1 MIQIFILSI
10 YGCIPELSTG
20 CVDMTNASSTYLGV
34 LIGAVIGV
42 IISWWIYYRQKKTT
56 EKQDEVIKK
65 IEDLE
70 ELHLTLLKKI
80 ERLDKQHDKT
90 KIYSKYRR
98 KIWKRKNKK
107 YGRLIN
113 YNELSLIYW
122 KKFDSLEFNSI
133 FIK

>member
-1 MIQIFILSI
+1 MDLLQTKEN
-10 YGCIPELSTG
+10 Y
-20 CVDMTNASSTYLGV
+20 
-34 LIGAVIGV
+34 
-42 IISWWIYYRQKKTT
+42 WKTRWSN
-56 EKQDEVIKK
+56 KK

-70 ELHLTLLKKI
+70 ELHLTVLKKI

-90 KIYSKYRR
+90 KIYSKYR
-98 KIWKRKNKK
+98 RKNKK

>member
-1 MIQIFILSI
+1 MIQLFILSI
-10 YGCIPELSTG
+10 YGCIPEISTD

-34 LIGAVIGV
+34 VIGAIIGV

-70 ELHLTLLKKI
+70 ELHLTILKKI

-90 KIYSKYRR
+90 LSSILNIEERFEKERT
-98 KIWKRKNKK
+98 KNM
-107 YGRLIN
+107 
-113 YNELSLIYW
+113 E
-122 KKFDSLEFNSI
+122 D
-133 FIK
+133 

>member
-1 MIQIFILSI
+1 MIQLFILSI
-10 YGCIPELSTG
+10 YGCIPEISTG

-34 LIGAVIGV
+34 VIGAIIGV

-70 ELHLTLLKKI
+70 ELHLTILKKI

-90 KIYSKYRR
+90 LSSILNIEERFEKERT
-98 KIWKRKNKK
+98 KNM
-107 YGRLIN
+107 
-113 YNELSLIYW
+113 E
-122 KKFDSLEFNSI
+122 D
-133 FIK
+133 